1 MKSNPSHKRKIYF
14 TVALLGLEM
23 VFQISFFFFKEK
35 LNIQIINVKY
45 SDFQEYV

>member
-23 VFQISFFFFKEK
+23 VFQISFFFKEK

-45 SDFQEYV
+45 SDFQE